1 MTIERNKS
9 VFLTPPV
16 AVPDGN
22 VDVSGGGR
30 WKIWQNAGTKIDAP
44 ILGNGDLLAAVAG
57 NARYPQLWFSTND
70 FWQMESAAN
79 WEFFHDNSVAKCDP
93 AVGGGSPRPIGR
105 MVFDIP
111 EMEGAQWHTEQQ
123 FSTAT
128 TVTTLT
134 DKKGKRCFMK
144 SWAAAVENILVIEFE
159 TEKDL
164 EIEYDFYFPDELGKG
179 CETAAD
185 IWGYG
190 ESDNIQNGMFVGLVT
205 GKPLQVKKI
214 GGGIVSGYSQFSDY
228 VDMPVKAGFA
238 GCFLK
243 EQNPD
248 KIDMRDRNTCKKLK
262 KGEKAIFVLPVR
274 SWAKCSRPYE
284 YAFSRARWI
293 NRENIKDLRE
303 RHLAWWKKFW
313 SVSEI
318 SLDDPIIEQR
328 YYLSKYMLASLSR
341 DPEYPPNILGISTF
355 DRPAWNGNYKIN
367 YNHQSPYLNLMV
379 SGHFAQSD
387 PHDAPYLKLMEISD
401 EMCKRLLKHDGLYY
415 PLGLGPH
422 GMVSEALILHMKSP
436 ALHGALN
443 MIFRYGITEDEDYA
457 EKVYPFLR
465 GVADFWEKDLVLR
478 DGVYHVT
485 GDGMHERTEENI
497 RENGEP
503 EDPVN
508 TLGYL
513 KTFFSWMPRISEAL
527 NLDAEKRDK
536 WRTISENL
544 APYPKGTVRDIQNN
558 PTLWKEVDVKLEELL
573 PEELLDTEIFYD
585 EGIGGKWSFHFPG
598 NIMQIY
604 PGSAIGLGS
613 IPEELEVARNT
624 VHIHAMAENA
634 LGKYEY
640 EKECRKTGTVPE
652 KNQHFYKAGA
662 FNASNLSCLFFTA
675 AVRVGY
681 DPDIIWNEMKDMILQ
696 RGLPNGF
703 LKENPH
709 GIEQLNTVTDAI
721 QEMMMQ
727 SYEGIIRI
735 FPVWP
740 RKNHPNAYFRG
751 FRAWGG
757 FEVDAGL
764 KNGVIEQVTVLSHK
778 GHICKIENP
787 WPGKPVKIV
796 YEFGRDDEICSG
808 KVISINL
815 HKEEKAILTE
825 EGKVQ

>member
-214 GGGIVSGYSQFSDY
+214 GGGIVSGYRQFSDY

-293 NRENIKDLRE
+293 N
-303 RHLAWWKKFW
+303 
-313 SVSEI
+313 
-318 SLDDPIIEQR
+318 Q
-328 YYLSKYMLASLSR
+328 
-341 DPEYPPNILGISTF
+341 
-355 DRPAWNGNYKIN
+355 
-367 YNHQSPYLNLMV
+367 
-379 SGHFAQSD
+379 
-387 PHDAPYLKLMEISD
+387 
-401 EMCKRLLKHDGLYY
+401 
-415 PLGLGPH
+415 
-422 GMVSEALILHMKSP
+422 
-436 ALHGALN
+436 
-443 MIFRYGITEDEDYA
+443 
-457 EKVYPFLR
+457 
-465 GVADFWEKDLVLR
+465 
-478 DGVYHVT
+478 
-485 GDGMHERTEENI
+485 
-497 RENGEP
+497 
-503 EDPVN
+503 
-508 TLGYL
+508 
-513 KTFFSWMPRISEAL
+513 
-527 NLDAEKRDK
+527 
-536 WRTISENL
+536 
-544 APYPKGTVRDIQNN
+544 
-558 PTLWKEVDVKLEELL
+558 
-573 PEELLDTEIFYD
+573 
-585 EGIGGKWSFHFPG
+585 
-598 NIMQIY
+598 
-604 PGSAIGLGS
+604 
-613 IPEELEVARNT
+613 
-624 VHIHAMAENA
+624 
-634 LGKYEY
+634 GKY
-640 EKECRKTGTVPE
+640 
-652 KNQHFYKAGA
+652 
-662 FNASNLSCLFFTA
+662 
-675 AVRVGY
+675 
-681 DPDIIWNEMKDMILQ
+681 Q
-696 RGLPNGF
+696 RSP
-703 LKENPH
+703 
-709 GIEQLNTVTDAI
+709 
-721 QEMMMQ
+721 
-727 SYEGIIRI
+727 
-735 FPVWP
+735 
-740 RKNHPNAYFRG
+740 
-751 FRAWGG
+751 
-757 FEVDAGL
+757 
-764 KNGVIEQVTVLSHK
+764 
-778 GHICKIENP
+778 
-787 WPGKPVKIV
+787 
-796 YEFGRDDEICSG
+796 
-808 KVISINL
+808 
-815 HKEEKAILTE
+815 
-825 EGKVQ
+825 